1 MISMFL
7 IALVSSGEL
16 FRTMGCLG
24 AERKY
29 CYYAHPFHFAR
40 FDPVL

>member
-1 MISMFL
+1 MISMVL
-7 IALVSSGEL
+7 IALVSSGKL

-24 AERKY
+24 AEYKY
-29 CYYAHPFHFAR
+29 RNYAHPFHFAR